1 MKCDKCGYSDNGSG
15 DWAHICGP
23 VNIKAGADIHAGDG
37 GYSEGTQEEY
47 EKFVKI
53 RNQSLIKARIRQFE
67 KESGLEIYGLG
78 ARREKWE
85 HCMEKFTELIV
96 QECVSICKD
105 KERPNLYGV
114 REVEGAIK
122 QHFGVEE

>member
-1 MKCDKCGYSDNGSG
+1 MKD
-15 DWAHICGP
+15 
-23 VNIKAGADIHAGDG
+23 NIKAGSDIHAGDG
-37 GYSEGTQEEY
+37 GYTEGTQEEY
-47 EKFVKI
+47 EKFVKV
-53 RNQSLIKARIRQFE
+53 RNQSLIKARIREFE
-67 KESGLEIYGLG
+67 KQSGLEIYGLG

-85 HCMEKFTELIV
+85 HCMEKFAELIV

-114 REVEGAIK
+114 REVEEAIK